1 LAVVGSSVRRFVG
14 SAFGVVGGLEGGFF
28 GFGEW
33 LAESLGVLEP
43 GLVAGVLFGGEWA
56 CVGRAVDR

>member
-1 LAVVGSSVRRFVG
+1 MRFVG
-14 SAFGVVGGLEGGFF
+14 PAFGVVGGLEGGFF

-56 CVGRAVDR
+56 CVGGAVDR